1 MKSLKQYETKKLFF
15 KQYLFKVELKNQLNI
30 IFRSENQK
38 SKSLDFARE
47 QLDSF
52 ASNYRNGQPLV
63 QKVFRTEREVPMD
76 DYLGAKNLYLLLKDE
91 KEYKIRVETG
101 ASISVYT
108 NNDTLLYKLVD
119 KLENSIHGIWR
130 PAPAVGHILK
140 EDNIIVNTKTEF
152 PIRVIFKDE
161 KVAPDFANWLR
172 ANRDKSRIGDKAL
185 QSIDD
190 NLNLGGFYFHVRDE
204 KVLSIVQ
211 MLVGHAIR
219 GTYNLVY
226 MPPTIDK

>member
-1 MKSLKQYETKKLFF
+1 MKLLKQYETKKLFF

-91 KEYKIRVETG
+91 ILDDVE
-101 ASISVYT
+101 I
-108 NNDTLLYKLVD
+108 
-119 KLENSIHGIWR
+119 
-130 PAPAVGHILK
+130 
-140 EDNIIVNTKTEF
+140 
-152 PIRVIFKDE
+152 
-161 KVAPDFANWLR
+161 
-172 ANRDKSRIGDKAL
+172 
-185 QSIDD
+185 
-190 NLNLGGFYFHVRDE
+190 
-204 KVLSIVQ
+204 
-211 MLVGHAIR
+211 
-219 GTYNLVY
+219 
-226 MPPTIDK
+226 

>member
-76 DYLGAKNLYLLLKDE
+76 DYLGAKSFEDLIPILLEDEEVKNLLK
-91 KEYKIRVETG
+91 KELSHLDIKVC
-101 ASISVYT
+101 
-108 NNDTLLYKLVD
+108 
-119 KLENSIHGIWR
+119 
-130 PAPAVGHILK
+130 
-140 EDNIIVNTKTEF
+140 NI
-152 PIRVIFKDE
+152 
-161 KVAPDFANWLR
+161 AQDF
-172 ANRDKSRIGDKAL
+172 
-185 QSIDD
+185 
-190 NLNLGGFYFHVRDE
+190 
-204 KVLSIVQ
+204 
-211 MLVGHAIR
+211 
-219 GTYNLVY
+219 
-226 MPPTIDK
+226 